1 MFRFP
6 ELLSRPYDML
16 TVTDGGPMSGR
27 ISEAHHSAAI
37 TRVLEIVPYA
47 AAIREHVSGI
57 IASPAFK
64 GSRRSQEFLRH
75 IIEKAL
81 NGQFEDLKER
91 PLGVDLFSRPPAY
104 DTAEDA
110 VVRVTACDVR
120 KRLTHFYAEL
130 GSASEVQVDLP
141 PGSYI
146 PEFRRSPAGI
156 SGVAETIP
164 IAPKVEERK
173 SSAGPLPYRFLLAA
187 ATLAILLLA
196 GSGVLSLKRVAK
208 QILPWSGIFDRDKT
222 VQLVLSDPD
231 IASIQTLLQTNLT
244 LSDYANHRYLPEH
257 TISPEFQL
265 AFRGYRGANAAS
277 VDTMIALNISDL
289 ARTASQHMKV
299 RTARSLQLP
308 DLKVD
313 DNLILLGSPRSN
325 PWTTL
330 FEDQLD
336 FVFEYDQVAKQEIIR
351 NKRPNKNELPAYI
364 PTAKGWGTGN
374 AYGIIGFTGN
384 PGQAGEALLLA
395 GSNAEAT
402 EAAGRLATNPTL
414 LAGTLKNCGVD
425 PLGAPRHFEVLLKV
439 TTMAGS
445 PNTFEVVAC
454 HSLPGGQQK

>member
-1 MFRFP
+1 
-6 ELLSRPYDML
+6 
-16 TVTDGGPMSGR
+16 MSGR

-37 TRVLEIVPYA
+37 TRVLEIVPHA
-47 AAIREHVSGI
+47 AAIREHVSEI
-57 IASPAFK
+57 VASQAFK

-91 PLGVDLFSRPPAY
+91 TLGVELFGRPPAY

-120 KRLTHFYAEL
+120 KRVTNFYAEL
-130 GSASEVQVDLP
+130 GSRSEVHIDLP
-141 PGSYI
+141 PGSCI
-146 PEFRRSPAGI
+146 PEFRYSPAGI

-164 IAPKVEERK
+164 LVPKVEERK
-173 SSAGPLPYRFLLAA
+173 SSTRHLPYRFLLAA
-187 ATLAILLLA
+187 ATLAMLFVA
-196 GSGVLSLKRVAK
+196 GNSIISLKRGAK
-208 QILPWSGIFDRDKT
+208 QVLPWSGIFGRDRT

-231 IASIQTLLQTNLT
+231 IAAVQNILQTNLS
-244 LSDYANHRYLPEH
+244 LSDYANHRYLPDRA
-257 TISPEFQL
+257 ISPEFQL

-277 VDTMIALNISDL
+277 VDTVIALNISDL

-336 FVFEYDQVAKQEIIR
+336 FVFAYDQVANQEIIR
-351 NKRPNKNELPAYI
+351 NKRPNKNELAAYI
-364 PTAKGWGTGN
+364 PTAKGFATGN

-414 LAGTLKNCGVD
+414 LASTLKNCGVD
-425 PLGAPRHFEVLLKV
+425 PLGASRHFEVLLKV

-445 PNTFEVVAC
+445 PNTSEVLAC
-454 HSLPGGQQK
+454 HSLPGQQIH